1 MSDFTALLALIHVA
15 HMRLGSSFAV
25 TIAPSKRG
33 PKKGTCEPQN
43 RNNVVKPSQVFTA
56 KLEKGTREARGG
68 KFYTT
73 PLQTAQFP
81 GDMACSR
88 SPLQIMA
95 QRLLQ
100 ERQHSPEM
108 NYSPRAV
115 AAGPVPARSAR
126 PVHSTLWHYAAAVWD
141 YKHQSCCR
149 RPVTLLCHKPVC
161 PQCLPHRHVPCD
173 SNPPM
178 PAVFTPSRIATAILY
193 RYVHISQN
201 IQLFQRELIE
211 THANKICLV
220 IF

>member
-25 TIAPSKRG
+25 TIAPLKRG

-56 KLEKGTREARGG
+56 KLEKGAREARGG

-73 PLQTAQFP
+73 LLQTAQFP

-100 ERQHSPEM
+100 ERQHSPKM
-108 NYSPRAV
+108 NYSPPGRSRRASSSPLGTASAQHTLALHCCCLGLQASELLQKTSNV
-115 AAGPVPARSAR
+115 ALSQTSVPTASTTPTR
-126 PVHSTLWHYAAAVWD
+126 P
-141 YKHQSCCR
+141 
-149 RPVTLLCHKPVC
+149 
-161 PQCLPHRHVPCD
+161 
-173 SNPPM
+173 M
-178 PAVFTPSRIATAILY
+178 
-193 RYVHISQN
+193 
-201 IQLFQRELIE
+201 
-211 THANKICLV
+211 
-220 IF
+220 